1 MPQSTDEQT
10 LHPISARDAASL
22 IGVLSVLEATSL
34 RGHLDDDLAHELKL
48 RLHRDGL
55 IAKSSLGQEGLRS
68 ALNDLNLRLRHAVG
82 EDD

>member
-1 MPQSTDEQT
+1 MLQSTDEQT

-22 IGVLSVLEATSL
+22 IGVLSVLEATS
-34 RGHLDDDLAHELKL
+34 RGGHLDNDLAHSLKL

-55 IAKSSLGQEGLRS
+55 IAKTDLGQEGLRA
-68 ALNDLNLRLRHAVG
+68 ALNELNLRLRHALG